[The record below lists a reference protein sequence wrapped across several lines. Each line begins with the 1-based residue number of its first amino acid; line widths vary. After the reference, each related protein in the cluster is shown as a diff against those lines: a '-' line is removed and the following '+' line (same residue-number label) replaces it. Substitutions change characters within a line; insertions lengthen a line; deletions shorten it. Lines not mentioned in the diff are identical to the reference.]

1 MNHRTDQANFR
12 RAFAARWERSS
23 PEQQGR
29 LALILWGHAVAAV
42 LTDGGLAA
50 CLALSATRIW
60 RRRDQGWVRATADGG
75 YWKTAA
81 GLALAAAA
89 RRAGRRHLV
98 RRLTAEEAG
107 DGAARA
113 HDVP

>member
-1 MNHRTDQANFR
+1 MSRRTDRASSR

-23 PEQQGR
+23 PEQQGK
-29 LALILWGHAVAAV
+29 LALVLWGHAVAAV

-60 RRRDQGWVRATADGG
+60 RRRDQGWARATADGG

-89 RRAGRRHLV
+89 RRAGRRALV
-98 RRLTAEEAG
+98 ERLAAEEAG
-107 DGAARA
+107 DGTARA